1 MMSNKLVT
9 SLLLLQSL
17 IFSVYRYNDTFFSS
31 IELTLAA
38 IIVPL
43 VILIPVSAVL
53 AFIPWFMLF
62 QIQEKRY
69 PYGNF
74 WVTSMALVCLFLVLG
89 SNYFEQK
96 GIAVKEASDNTPIRQ

>member
-1 MMSNKLVT
+1 
-9 SLLLLQSL
+9 
-17 IFSVYRYNDTFFSS
+17 
-31 IELTLAA
+31 
-38 IIVPL
+38 
-43 VILIPVSAVL
+43 
-53 AFIPWFMLF
+53 MLF